1 MRTDFKK
8 SFTSRTFV
16 TESSLMMR
24 RYATLCEIF
33 SASTTTD
40 VGQNA
45 LFLRKTEIQSVADGV
60 S

>member
-1 MRTDFKK
+1 
-8 SFTSRTFV
+8 
-16 TESSLMMR
+16 MMR